1 MTGAGT
7 RSEWKPGDE
16 HFCRVC
22 KRVYMPTSRYFCC
35 NGWQCGCGG
44 ATIPFE
50 VCSPECAEKEME
62 ECDHEWEYEGA
73 DPSVGIMSGSRT
85 CVKCGEVGPDE
96 RGEDF
101 DDNYF

>member
-1 MTGAGT
+1 MNEA
-7 RSEWKPGDE
+7 
-16 HFCRVC
+16 
-22 KRVYMPTSRYFCC
+22 PTT
-35 NGWQCGCGG
+35 
-44 ATIPFE
+44 ATEEQEREIE
-50 VCSPECAEKEME
+50 AREAAKLREQW

-85 CVKCGEVGPDE
+85 CVKCGEEGPDE